1 MAVCPALMEK
11 LRHARAEHST
21 GQRVD
26 KPAAVRT
33 AKEGGLMA
41 EGRGNGAGAVMLLEE
56 DAAKALVRQGQEA
69 GFLTQEEIALGLD
82 ELDLEAAQIDEFYQ
96 ALEDLHIDVVEAA
109 PGERAELDLEP
120 EAHDVSTDALQ
131 LFLKDIGRGPL
142 LTAG

>member
-82 ELDLEAAQIDEFYQ
+82 ELDLDVAQIDEFYH
-96 ALEDLHIDVVEAA
+96 ALEELHIEVLKEAPADEAA
-109 PGERAELDLEP
+109 LDLEP
-120 EAHDVSTDALQ
+120 EAGDVSSDA
-131 LFLKDIGRGPL
+131 
-142 LTAG
+142 